1 MGANKPTN
9 NDAEILRRLNRF
21 TSDTGDSI
29 EELRADLINEGV
41 DPDKL
46 ISNVKNTISKFLSPG
61 QEAVMGISAKIEEA
75 AETKPKRF
83 SFKGIL
89 ATAKEM
95 GIDNFQLA
103 DLTRLSVVLI
113 AQFDRGLIK
122 VNEKLPIDVV
132 KRIAEAIN
140 VTTEQLFE
148 HLLGGPRFA
157 ENAEYKAEE
166 APVLP
171 EAQDFSDAVEE
182 DPVISEE
189 WREELRALI
198 KTAGEM
204 KP

>member
-46 ISNVKNTISKFLSPG
+46 ISNVKNTISRFLTPT
-61 QEAVMGISAKIEEA
+61 QEAVIDPSAKIEES
-75 AETKPKRF
+75 AEMRPRRF

-89 ATAKEM
+89 ATAKEI

-122 VNEKLPIDVV
+122 VNEKLPTDVV
-132 KRIAEAIN
+132 RRIAEAIN
-140 VTTEQLFE
+140 VTTEQLIE
-148 HLLGGPRFA
+148 YLQGGPRFA
-157 ENAEYKAEE
+157 ENAEYKAEA

-198 KTAGEM
+198 KTVGET
-204 KP
+204 KS

>member
-9 NDAEILRRLNRF
+9 NDAELLRRLNRF
-21 TSDTGDSI
+21 TSDSGDSI
-29 EELRADLINEGV
+29 EELRAELISEGV

-46 ISNVKNTISKFLSPG
+46 ISNVKNTVSKFLSPTPELVT
-61 QEAVMGISAKIEEA
+61 EASTKLNEV

-103 DLTRLSVVLI
+103 DLTKLSVVLI

-140 VTTEQLFE
+140 VTTEQIFE
-148 HLLGGPRFA
+148 HLRGGPRFA
-157 ENAEYKAEE
+157 ENAEYKSEDS
-166 APVLP
+166 PVLP
-171 EAQDFSDAVEE
+171 EAQDFPDALEE
-182 DPVISEE
+182 DPVISDE
-189 WREELRALI
+189 WREELRVLI
-198 KTAGEM
+198 KAAGETER
-204 KP
+204 

>member
-46 ISNVKNTISKFLSPG
+46 ISNVKNTISKFLSPMPEFLT
-61 QEAVMGISAKIEEA
+61 EAPAKIEES
-75 AETKPKRF
+75 AETKPRRF

-113 AQFDRGLIK
+113 AQLDRGLIK
-122 VNEKLPIDVV
+122 VNEKLPTDVV
-132 KRIAEAIN
+132 RRIAEAIN
-140 VTTEQLFE
+140 VTTEQIIE
-148 HLLGGPRFA
+148 HLRGGPRFA
-157 ENAEYKAEE
+157 ENANYKAED

-182 DPVISEE
+182 DPVISDE
-189 WREELRALI
+189 WREELRVLI
-198 KTAGEM
+198 KAAGES
-204 KP
+204 KH